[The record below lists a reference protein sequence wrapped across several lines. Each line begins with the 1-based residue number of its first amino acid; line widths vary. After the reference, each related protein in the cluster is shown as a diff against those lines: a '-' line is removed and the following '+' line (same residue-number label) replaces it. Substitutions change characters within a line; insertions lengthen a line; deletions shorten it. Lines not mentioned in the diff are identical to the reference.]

1 MNIRFPKNMISLQ
14 ISEGKMD
21 IFLIIEV
28 SGDALQA
35 LLILLGE

>member
-1 MNIRFPKNMISLQ
+1 MSIRFQKNFLR